1 MKKQIAAALS
11 CITVLSGSSMQL
23 QSAAHQQDSEPRKA
37 GIVRAEIMSL
47 DGQRRMPHAPDDA
60 ACDDCQR
67 SVPYSFQLRIQI
79 AAPAVLLTEGVERQK
94 R

>member
-47 DGQRRMPHAPDDA
+47 DGQRCMPESPDDA
-60 ACDDCQR
+60 ACNDR
-67 SVPYSFQLRIQI
+67 RRFVPYSFELRI
-79 AAPAVLLTEGVERQK
+79 
-94 R
+94 